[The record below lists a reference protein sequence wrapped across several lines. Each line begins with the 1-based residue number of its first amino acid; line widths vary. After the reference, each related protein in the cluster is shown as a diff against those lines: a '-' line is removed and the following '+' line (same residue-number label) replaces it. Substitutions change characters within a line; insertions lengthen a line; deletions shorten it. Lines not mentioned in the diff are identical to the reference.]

1 MKCVN
6 RLRNFGSCGLN
17 GEKMTPTISDFTIF
31 KNTGAEMDG
40 GNP

>member
-1 MKCVN
+1 MKFVKL
-6 RLRNFGSCGLN
+6 LRNFGSYGLD
-17 GEKMTPTISDFTIF
+17 GEEMAPTIPDFTIF

>member
-17 GEKMTPTISDFTIF
+17 GEKMTPTISDFTIL
-31 KNTGAEMDG
+31 KDVGSAING